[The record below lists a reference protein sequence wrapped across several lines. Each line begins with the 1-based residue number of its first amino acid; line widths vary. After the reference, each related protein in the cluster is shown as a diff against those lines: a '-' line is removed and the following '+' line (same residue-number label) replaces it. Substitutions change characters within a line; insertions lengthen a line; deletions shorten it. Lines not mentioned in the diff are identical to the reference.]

1 VEYRF
6 EPRKDARLRATRGR
20 GFVEIIALI
29 EAGHLLEVVP
39 HPHPERYPGQSIAEV
54 LVDDYVYRVPFR
66 PNADGTVWELIT
78 LFPNRRATRA
88 WRTRR
93 P

>member
-1 VEYRF
+1 MDYRF

-39 HPHPERYPGQSIAEV
+39 HPHPWRYPGQAIA
-54 LVDDYVYRVPFR
+54 LVDVEGYVYQVPF
-66 PNADGTVWELIT
+66 
-78 LFPNRRATRA
+78 FPVDPTTWYLRTIYASRKATRDHRKG
-88 WRTRR
+88 RT
-93 P
+93 